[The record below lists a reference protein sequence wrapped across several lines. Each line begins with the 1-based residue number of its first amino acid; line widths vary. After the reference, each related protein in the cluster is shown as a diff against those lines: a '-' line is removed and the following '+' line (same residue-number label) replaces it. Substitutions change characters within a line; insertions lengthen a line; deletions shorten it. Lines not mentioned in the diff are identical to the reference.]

1 MLSEAIQMPPIT
13 CVIQFIW
20 KVLIHR
26 EAGTG
31 GGGMEEYRLNRLK
44 VPFGNGGN
52 VLKLDRS
59 DNQKML

>member
-1 MLSEAIQMPPIT
+1 MYDSIYL
-13 CVIQFIW
+13 

-26 EAGTG
+26 EAGTR
-31 GGGMEEYRLNRLK
+31 GGGMEESRLNRFK
-44 VPFGNGGN
+44 VSFGNGGK